1 MFGSINLIE
10 IKYFQHGL
18 ITVIDT
24 WEEERQ

>member
-10 IKYFQHGL
+10 INTSNMVL

-24 WEEERQ
+24 WAEERQ